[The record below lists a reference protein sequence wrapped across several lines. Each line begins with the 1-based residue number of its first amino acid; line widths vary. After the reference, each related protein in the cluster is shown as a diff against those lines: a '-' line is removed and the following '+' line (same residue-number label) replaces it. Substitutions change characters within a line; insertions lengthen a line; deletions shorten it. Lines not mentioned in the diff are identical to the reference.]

1 METDM
6 ASIESIKQE
15 EGLVARRVRAAAI
28 VVVLATIVLVAEHRP
43 ADSDTLGAAPTS
55 AVSSAA
61 VTDYFPARFAA
72 PTGEPEQHVQA
83 F

>member
-1 METDM
+1 M
-6 ASIESIKQE
+6 ASIESIKRE
-15 EGLVARRVRAAAI
+15 ETSTARGVRVAAI

-55 AVSSAA
+55 AVAPAA
-61 VTDYFPARFAA
+61 ATEYFPARFAA
-72 PTGEPEQHVQA
+72 PTGEAEPHVQA

>member
-6 ASIESIKQE
+6 ATIEKIKQE
-15 EGLVARRVRAAAI
+15 EGLVARRMRAAAI

-43 ADSDTLGAAPTS
+43 AESDTLGPLTASAQTS
-55 AVSSAA
+55 AAA
-61 VTDYFPARFAA
+61 TDYFPARFPA
-72 PTGEPEQHVQA
+72 PTGEAEPHVQA